1 MPRTSIPAQGYRQA
15 LVVDDSR
22 SMRLLVRKTLEELG
36 FDVVEANDGVEALER
51 LSSMRVPEV
60 ALVDWNM
67 PRMNGIEL
75 VRALRKREAYERM
88 AILMITSETTTD
100 SMVQA
105 LAAGADEYLMK
116 PFSAELL
123 RDKLIM
129 LEEQDQ
135 ERVP

>member
-1 MPRTSIPAQGYRQA
+1 MRRTSIPASGFRQA

-22 SMRLLVRKTLEELG
+22 AMRGLVGMTRESLG
-36 FDVVEANDGVEALER
+36 FGVVEAGDGVEALEQ
-51 LSSMRVPEV
+51 LALMRVPEV

-67 PRMNGIEL
+67 PRMNGLDL
-75 VRALRKREAYERM
+75 VRALRRRELYEHM
-88 AILMITSETTTD
+88 AIVMVTSETTTD
-100 SMVQA
+100 SVIEA

-123 RDKLIM
+123 RDKLM
-129 LEEQDQ
+129 LLEEE